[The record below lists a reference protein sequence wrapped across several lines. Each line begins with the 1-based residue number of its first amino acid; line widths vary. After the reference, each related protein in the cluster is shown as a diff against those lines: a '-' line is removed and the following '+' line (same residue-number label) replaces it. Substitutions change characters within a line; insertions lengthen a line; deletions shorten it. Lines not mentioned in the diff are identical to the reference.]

1 MASKEYRFIITEKAE
16 NDLDEIAK
24 YIAVD
29 LANPDVATAFVEQL
43 LRIIDEICLFPESG
57 ALVDNRFIQNKNI
70 RHKVIGNYILYY
82 LPEKENRTCYVLLII
97 YGRRDM
103 RRIELE

>member
-1 MASKEYRFIITEKAE
+1 MASKKYIFIITEKAE
-16 NDLDEIAK
+16 NDLDEISK

-29 LANPDVATAFVEQL
+29 LANPDAATAFVEQL

-57 ALVDNRFIQNKNI
+57 ALVDNIFIQNKII
-70 RHKVIGNYILYY
+70 RHKVIGNYNMYY
-82 LPEKENRTCYVLLII
+82 LPEKENRICYVLRII

-103 RRIELE
+103 KKIDLE